1 MSTINPKLL
10 LRRMFDAATAAADP
24 SLCVSNFLPS
34 APKGRTVVLGA
45 GKASASM
52 AWAVEKHWKS
62 PISGLVI
69 TRYGYAKD
77 CESIEIVEASHP
89 LPDEAGLNAAKRTL
103 EIAQSLG
110 SDDLC
115 IMLMS
120 GGASSLLTLPPNG
133 MTLADKQAINEALLC
148 SGATITEMNCVR
160 KHLSA
165 IKGGRLAEAIHPA
178 RIVNLLISDV
188 TGDAPEIIGSGP
200 TMPDPKTFE
209 DARKIITKYDMSLPN
224 VATNIIREGLNETPK
239 PGSVAFSNSE
249 THVITKPQSSLEA
262 AEKIAAAC
270 GLKTLILGSNLEGEA
285 RDIGVEHAQL
295 ALSIKEGTGI
305 IETPAVILSGGE
317 LTVTVKGKGRG
328 GPNAEYILA
337 MAIELAGTQNIYAIA
352 CDTDGIDGSENN
364 AGAQLT
370 PDSINRAHQ
379 IGLDPR
385 ALLQCNDSYSFF
397 QPLDDL
403 IMSGPTYTNV
413 NDFRALMV
421 LS

>member
-120 GGASSLLTLPPNG
+120 GGASSF
-133 MTLADKQAINEALLC
+133 
-148 SGATITEMNCVR
+148 
-160 KHLSA
+160 
-165 IKGGRLAEAIHPA
+165 
-178 RIVNLLISDV
+178 
-188 TGDAPEIIGSGP
+188 PEWPRP
-200 TMPDPKTFE
+200 T
-209 DARKIITKYDMSLPN
+209 
-224 VATNIIREGLNETPK
+224 
-239 PGSVAFSNSE
+239 
-249 THVITKPQSSLEA
+249 
-262 AEKIAAAC
+262 
-270 GLKTLILGSNLEGEA
+270 
-285 RDIGVEHAQL
+285 
-295 ALSIKEGTGI
+295 
-305 IETPAVILSGGE
+305 
-317 LTVTVKGKGRG
+317 
-328 GPNAEYILA
+328 
-337 MAIELAGTQNIYAIA
+337 
-352 CDTDGIDGSENN
+352 
-364 AGAQLT
+364 
-370 PDSINRAHQ
+370 
-379 IGLDPR
+379 
-385 ALLQCNDSYSFF
+385 
-397 QPLDDL
+397 
-403 IMSGPTYTNV
+403 
-413 NDFRALMV
+413 
-421 LS
+421 